1 MKFPCAKIE
10 EKLGYTFQ
18 NKSLLEEAFTHSS
31 YANAHGGKDNERME
45 YLGDSV
51 LQLVV
56 TRWQYDTFPKATEGE
71 LTKLRQ
77 KLVCEDALYDAVT
90 ELGLEEHLLLAGG
103 KDNIG
108 KKTVSSLFETVLAA
122 IYLDGGYENAERFV
136 LSRVLLSKTQAQKN
150 PKGALQEYVQERGDA
165 LPVYETKKTGKD
177 NAPQFSATVTA
188 LGKRAEG
195 LGGSKKT
202 AEQNAANAWL
212 ERYAKH

>member
-1 MKFPCAKIE
+1 MKFPYAKVE
-10 EKLGYTFQ
+10 EKLGYSF
-18 NKSLLEEAFTHSS
+18 KSKTLLEEAFTHSS
-31 YANAHGGKDNERME
+31 YAHLHGGRDNERME

-51 LQLVV
+51 LQLIV

-77 KLVCEDALYDAVT
+77 ELVCEDALYDAVIS
-90 ELGLEEHLLLAGG
+90 LGLEEHLLLAGG

-108 KKTVSSLFETVLAA
+108 KKTISSLFETVLAA

-136 LSRVLLSKTQAQKN
+136 LSRALLSKTQSQQN
-150 PKGALQEYVQERGDA
+150 PKGVLQEYLQEQGSP

-177 NAPQFSATVTA
+177 NAPQFFTSVTA

-195 LGGSKKT
+195 LGGSKKA
-202 AEQNAANAWL
+202 AEQNAASAWL
-212 ERYAKH
+212 ERYAKQ

>member
-1 MKFPCAKIE
+1 MKFPYAKVE
-10 EKLGYTFQ
+10 EKLGYSF
-18 NKSLLEEAFTHSS
+18 KSKPLLEEAFTHSS
-31 YANAHGGKDNERME
+31 YAHLHGGRDNERME

-51 LQLVV
+51 LQLIV

-77 KLVCEDALYDAVT
+77 ELVCEDALYDAVSA
-90 ELGLEEHLLLAGG
+90 LGLEEHLLLAGG

-108 KKTVSSLFETVLAA
+108 KKTISSLFETVLAA

-136 LSRVLLSKTQAQKN
+136 LSRALLSKTQSQQN
-150 PKGALQEYVQERGDA
+150 PKGVLQEYLQEQGSP

-177 NAPQFSATVTA
+177 NAPQFFTSVTA

-195 LGGSKKT
+195 LGGSKKA
-202 AEQNAANAWL
+202 AEQNAASAWL
-212 ERYAKH
+212 ERYAKQ